1 MPISPDTII
10 RINHVYGVR
19 SATCADV
26 NQGCALSSEHTGRV
40 ETPPVAYNACGSSTV
55 INASGKRAYYRFKT
69 IQGVKYVT
77 AIEGEPP
84 SYPNSNSTFIY
95 GNQGCQFSS
104 AAIADQYCK
113 DGGDHSFLLHRDVA
127 IALNF
132 ARLNAVV
139 LAVLFLLCLALSSA
153 ARADYQW
160 FVNESPKFTGSSPAA
175 ACEALVPH
183 ASPWPTYQYR
193 YDSYY
198 IVRIIETQF
207 DCYLRFRSADGQ
219 QLATRYH
226 PIHIIRGAGSCDL
239 PKVYDNQTG
248 ECKAPG
254 SVNVGQIC
262 QERNDLSAS
271 DPLLVQVDGSCKKL
285 SRSPMNKG
293 TPHSSSCTGPNSLAG
308 NPINFSTG
316 NKLQIETDLSQIKNS
331 DLEITRRFN
340 SIDGL
345 WRHNY
350 SKELRTVNTILILT
364 DNDGAES
371 YFRIAGELATPIHGY
386 GRILKQENDAWTLYN
401 SDNSSDTFNSAGR
414 VSAHRSANL
423 SYDITYSN
431 EVIEVTE
438 KSGFKITITEDT
450 QKQPLKIT
458 TPNATFTYSYNDINR
473 LVSVIK
479 TANGIQSKR
488 TYSYGVQTD
497 PNLLTSITD
506 ERGIRY
512 ATWTYDGQGRA
523 ISSEHAGGAE
533 KVTVA
538 YNADG
543 SSTVTNA
550 LGKRTTY
557 RFQTIQ
563 GIRRITAIEG
573 EPSANCPNSNST
585 FTYDDRGLVKTR
597 TDNKGH
603 VTTFD
608 YNERG
613 LEVSRTEA
621 FGTPQARTITT
632 TWHPTLFLPASVTE
646 PDRITTYSYDDQGRQ
661 LSQSVSQR

>member
-1 MPISPDTII
+1 MHSPLLNAAPYGWRQNWQSPIFPSAEAACKAYDRTDSDGWQFIFHSLAWWKSI
-10 RINHVYGVR
+10 KTQADCLHKTVNNKINGTSRVSSYFPSVFRVGDGSTYN
-19 SATCADV
+19 SATG
-26 NQGCALSSEHTGRV
+26 GCENI
-40 ETPPVAYNACGSSTV
+40 P
-55 INASGKRAYYRFKT
+55 
-69 IQGVKYVT
+69 
-77 AIEGEPP
+77 
-84 SYPNSNSTFIY
+84 
-95 GNQGCQFSS
+95 
-104 AAIADQYCK
+104 
-113 DGGDHSFLLHRDVA
+113 
-127 IALNF
+127 
-132 ARLNAVV
+132 
-139 LAVLFLLCLALSSA
+139 
-153 ARADYQW
+153 
-160 FVNESPKFTGSSPAA
+160 
-175 ACEALVPH
+175 
-183 ASPWPTYQYR
+183 
-193 YDSYY
+193 
-198 IVRIIETQF
+198 
-207 DCYLRFRSADGQ
+207 
-219 QLATRYH
+219 
-226 PIHIIRGAGSCDL
+226 
-239 PKVYDNQTG
+239 
-248 ECKAPG
+248 
-254 SVNVGQIC
+254 VNVGEACPDQS
-262 QERNDLSAS
+262 QTNES
-271 DPLLVQVDGSCKKL
+271 DPLLVQTDGSCRK
-285 SRSPMNKG
+285 SSISPANKG
-293 TPHSSSCTGPNSLAG
+293 MPRTGSCPELNSLAG
-308 NPINFSTG
+308 NPINFATG
-316 NKLQIETDLSQIKNS
+316 NKLQIETDLGQIKHS
-331 DLEITRRFN
+331 DLKIIRQFN

-350 SKELRTVNTILILT
+350 SKELRTGNTILVLT

-371 YFRIAGELATPIHGY
+371 YFKIIGELATPINGY
-386 GRILKQENDAWTLYN
+386 GRFLKKENDTWTLYN
-401 SDNSSDTFNSAGR
+401 SDNSSDTFNNAGR

-431 EVIEVTE
+431 EIIEVTE
-438 KSGFKITITEDT
+438 KSGFKVTITEDT

-488 TYSYGVQTD
+488 TYLYGVQTD
-497 PNLLTSITD
+497 PNLLTGITD

-512 ATWTYDGQGRA
+512 ATWTYDDQGRA

-621 FGTPQARTITT
+621 YGTPQTRTVITE
-632 TWHPTLFLPASVTE
+632 WHPTLFLPVTITE
-646 PDRITTYSYDDQGRQ
+646 PDRTTRYSYDVQGRLTGQ
-661 LSQSVSQR
+661 ATTQR

>member
-1 MPISPDTII
+1 
-10 RINHVYGVR
+10 
-19 SATCADV
+19 
-26 NQGCALSSEHTGRV
+26 
-40 ETPPVAYNACGSSTV
+40 
-55 INASGKRAYYRFKT
+55 
-69 IQGVKYVT
+69 
-77 AIEGEPP
+77 
-84 SYPNSNSTFIY
+84 
-95 GNQGCQFSS
+95 
-104 AAIADQYCK
+104 
-113 DGGDHSFLLHRDVA
+113 
-127 IALNF
+127 
-132 ARLNAVV
+132 
-139 LAVLFLLCLALSSA
+139 
-153 ARADYQW
+153 
-160 FVNESPKFTGSSPAA
+160 
-175 ACEALVPH
+175 
-183 ASPWPTYQYR
+183 
-193 YDSYY
+193 
-198 IVRIIETQF
+198 
-207 DCYLRFRSADGQ
+207 
-219 QLATRYH
+219 
-226 PIHIIRGAGSCDL
+226 
-239 PKVYDNQTG
+239 
-248 ECKAPG
+248 
-254 SVNVGQIC
+254 
-262 QERNDLSAS
+262 
-271 DPLLVQVDGSCKKL
+271 
-285 SRSPMNKG
+285 MNKG
-293 TPHSSSCTGPNSLAG
+293 IPHASSCTGPNSLAG

-371 YFRIAGELATPIHGY
+371 YFRITGELATPINGY
-386 GRILKQENDAWTLYN
+386 GRILKKENDAWTLYN

-423 SYDITYSN
+423 SYDITYSNEVIN

-497 PNLLTSITD
+497 PNLLTGITD

-512 ATWTYDGQGRA
+512 ATWTYDDQGRA

-573 EPSANCPNSNST
+573 EPSANCPNSNAT

-597 TDNKGH
+597 PDNKGNL
-603 VTTFD
+603 TTFD

-621 FGTPQARTITT
+621 YGTPQARTVITE
-632 TWHPTLFLPASVTE
+632 WHPTLFLPLTVTE
-646 PDRITTYSYDDQGRQ
+646 PDRVTTYRYDDQGRQ